1 MLGGLGL
8 AWPQAGSKQGT
19 TGPEAKAASQSPA
32 ASGTMTFWV
41 RDVHSHYSLPAVIKG
56 EGPKSFSVTT
66 DAKGRGKIDLPA
78 GEYRLEISASGHASL
93 RTHYLVEPGK
103 TTKAGAF
110 LEWLT
115 VPEEESTEVLEPLVR
130 AGYTLLHEYVVDADT
145 GEPLSGVKVRFVNAG
160 VETETDSKGHFC
172 LSVAT
177 PEPENPGGIGTD
189 TLMYEKPGYKTIILR
204 NFGID
209 DDEMGPVA
217 IDMRKGKGVIDED
230 ATHRLMRKESDN
242 QGGAVLAA
250 GSGTLELR
258 VRDVVTGYDVRATIK
273 LQGPETLALQTDDEG
288 HLTREI
294 PAGAYQ
300 VLVTASGYKVRKAR
314 LGIGTGTLNYTVI
327 MDPEL
332 LPEEERPDAI
342 QSRMRPG
349 YTLFHGYVEDDDTG
363 KPLPGVTVR
372 FVNAG
377 VETETDSKGHFFLSV
392 PTPEPENPDWM
403 GTDTLIYQK
412 SGYKTVILENF
423 GVASEAMGPTG
434 VALEKGKGVIKT
446 DATHKL
452 MRKEGARP
460 EEEPQS
466 AAPGGMSLSPELWQW
481 LGGPGSAF
489 SASATTNLA
498 AAQ

>member
-1 MLGGLGL
+1 MF
-8 AWPQAGSKQGT
+8 A
-19 TGPEAKAASQSPA
+19 
-32 ASGTMTFWV
+32 
-41 RDVHSHYSLPAVIKG
+41 
-56 EGPKSFSVTT
+56 
-66 DAKGRGKIDLPA
+66 
-78 GEYRLEISASGHASL
+78 
-93 RTHYLVEPGK
+93 RTY
-103 TTKAGAF
+103 
-110 LEWLT
+110 
-115 VPEEESTEVLEPLVR
+115 
-130 AGYTLLHEYVVDADT
+130 
-145 GEPLSGVKVRFVNAG
+145 
-160 VETETDSKGHFC
+160 
-172 LSVAT
+172 
-177 PEPENPGGIGTD
+177 
-189 TLMYEKPGYKTIILR
+189 
-204 NFGID
+204 
-209 DDEMGPVA
+209 
-217 IDMRKGKGVIDED
+217 
-230 ATHRLMRKESDN
+230 
-242 QGGAVLAA
+242 LAA
-250 GSGTLELR
+250 VVPIVSAVSVLGAASGTLELR
-258 VRDVVTGYDVRATIK
+258 VRDVVTGYNVRATIK

-288 HLTREI
+288 RLTREI
-294 PAGAYQ
+294 PAGEYQ

-314 LGIGTGTLNYTVI
+314 LGIGTGTLNYTVM

-377 VETETDSKGHFFLSV
+377 VEVETDSKGHFFLSV

-423 GVASEAMGPTG
+423 GVATEAMGPTG

-489 SASATTNLA
+489 PASATTNLA